1 MSGSGRRPGRSWQ
14 SGIASAFA
22 AIGSASQPLPS
33 LQLIQSTNA
42 HGASIMIPWSEHRTE
57 AFAGLHNQGKRIIVI
72 FDEAS
77 AIPDVIWE
85 TTEGALT
92 DADTKI
98 IWGVFGNPT
107 RNTGRFR
114 ECFGRFRHRWHLW
127 QVGSRATKLTNKE
140 QINQWIAD
148 YGEDSDF
155 VRVRVRGVFP
165 RAGDMQFISTEMAE
179 AAMSDKRDPPS
190 TIYDPLVLGV
200 DVARFGDDATV
211 LCPRRARD
219 ALARVARRR
228 HHDRGRARRRSSCP
242 ISFRRHLHRRRR
254 RRRRCRRSLPL
265 SQVAGHGRQ
274 LRRQGRSCHG
284 RTGW

>member
-1 MSGSGRRPGRSWQ
+1 
-14 SGIASAFA
+14 
-22 AIGSASQPLPS
+22 
-33 LQLIQSTNA
+33 
-42 HGASIMIPWSEHRTE
+42 MIPWSEHRTE

-92 DADTKI
+92 DADTEI

-190 TIYDPLVLGV
+190 TIYDLASMLRASAMMP
-200 DVARFGDDATV
+200 RFSAPAAPGTPWLELRGDDTMTV
-211 LCPRRARD
+211 A
-219 ALARVARRR
+219 
-228 HHDRGRARRRSSCP
+228 ARRRSSCP